1 MNVILSALLVVG
13 GLGLA
18 CSILLVLASHFFR
31 VEEEEKTKIIR
42 ECLPGANC
50 GACGYTGCDGYA
62 KALALGEA
70 APNLCVPG
78 STAVAEKLSAV
89 LGVEVKAKEPMIAY
103 VGCNGNCE
111 ATSKKALYDGITT
124 CEAASMVY
132 GGPNQ
137 CRFGCIG
144 CGDCESVCPVGAIC
158 IADGIAH
165 VDPRV
170 CIGCGNC
177 VKKCPKNII
186 TLLPIDAKVAVMCN
200 SKDKGVLA
208 RKNCR
213 NACIGCKKCE
223 LNCPDN
229 AIKVIDSLSVI
240 DYDKCSACG
249 KCVEVCPTHCIKAV
263 DLASH

>member
-1 MNVILSALLVVG
+1 MNGILSALLVVG
-13 GLGLA
+13 VLGLLCA
-18 CSILLVLASHFFR
+18 ILLVVASHFFR
-31 VEEEEKTKIIR
+31 VEEEQQTKIIR

-70 APNLCVPG
+70 EPNLCVSG
-78 STAVAEKLSAV
+78 GADVAKKLSEV
-89 LGVEVKAKEPMIAY
+89 LGVEVKAEEPKVAY

-111 ATSKKALYDGITT
+111 ATSTKAIYDGIIT
-124 CEAASMVY
+124 CEASAMVY

-144 CGDCESVCPVGAIC
+144 CGDCKKVCPADAIC
-158 IADGIAH
+158 IVDGIAH
-165 VDPRV
+165 VDSRA
-170 CIGCGNC
+170 CIGCGMC
-177 VKKCPKNII
+177 VNECPKHII
-186 TLLPIDAKVAVMCN
+186 KLLPKTSKVAVMCS

-223 LNCPDN
+223 LNCPEK
-229 AIKVIDSLSVI
+229 AITVIDNISVI
-240 DYDKCSACG
+240 DYDKCTACG
-249 KCVEVCPTHCIKAV
+249 KCVEVCPTHCIKTV
-263 DLASH
+263 DLA